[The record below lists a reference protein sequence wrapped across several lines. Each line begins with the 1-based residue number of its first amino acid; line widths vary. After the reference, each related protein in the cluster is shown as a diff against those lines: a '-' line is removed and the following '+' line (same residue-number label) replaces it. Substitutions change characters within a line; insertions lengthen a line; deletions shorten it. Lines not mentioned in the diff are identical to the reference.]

1 MDADAIDDSRAIDL
15 VARTMVSLYG
25 SQAVAELRR
34 RAAAA
39 LDAGDMD
46 SYAGWQAIL
55 HAAKTGLS
63 PLAAE

>member
-1 MDADAIDDSRAIDL
+1 MDPAAIDL

-25 SQAVAELRR
+25 GQAIIELRR
-34 RAAAA
+34 RATTA

-55 HAAKTGLS
+55 HAAKSSL
-63 PLAAE
+63 PPQAAQ